1 MPYSLPTN
9 SDKLTGA
16 STAIIQEFADAMKEN
31 PSLKIKIIGHT
42 DNDGDDEKNIALS
55 KKRAAAV
62 KAKLVTMG
70 IANSR
75 LQTDGKGEKEPVA
88 DNETTDG
95 KSKPTDGCSL

>member
-1 MPYSLPTN
+1 
-9 SDKLTGA
+9 
-16 STAIIQEFADAMKEN
+16 MKET

-62 KAKLVTMG
+62 KTKLITMG
-70 IANSR
+70 IAAGR

-95 KSKPTDGCSL
+95 KAANRRVQFIKL